1 MKALTYSHTRQHL
14 AEVMRQVN
22 EDRAPVI
29 VTTQRGEPVVI
40 MSLADYNALEETAYL
55 TRSPENA
62 KRLADAAA
70 RFHSGAAKERTLL
83 EDEGE

>member
-1 MKALTYSHTRQHL
+1 
-14 AEVMRQVN
+14 MRQAN
-22 EDRAPVI
+22 EYRAPVI
-29 VTTQRGEPVVI
+29 VTTPRGEPVVI

-70 RFHSGAAKERTLL
+70 RFNSGGGQGKDAFRRR
-83 EDEGE
+83 G

>member
-1 MKALTYSHTRQHL
+1 MDALTYTHTRQHL
-14 AEVMRQVN
+14 AEVMRKVN

-62 KRLADAAA
+62 RRLAESLE
-70 RFHSGAAKERTLL
+70 RFRQGEATPRELIE
-83 EDEGE
+83 ED